1 MNSKCKASEN
11 ISRLYSG
18 SDSEDGDKTKKG
30 EYKSSM
36 QISAIVAP
44 LSLLNSFMLMLPNSL
59 GRQQGPYVFWASGRV
74 GSFWLLL
81 LTVSWF
87 STILTLYVIAMAVCH
102 GIEKKDNC
110 CFHVSQL
117 WVYISILN
125 LFQNKSQN
133 CESHYFIFLILTT
146 KYKCR
151 TARYKLAILRR
162 NVRILIIK
170 NLHLANL
177 FFSEF

>member
-11 ISRLYSG
+11 ISRLYSVSG
-18 SDSEDGDKTKKG
+18 SEDGDKTKKG
-30 EYKSSM
+30 EYKSRM
-36 QISAIVAP
+36 QISAIVGP
-44 LSLLNSFMLMLPNSL
+44 LSLLNSFMLMLPNSF
-59 GRQQGPYVFWASGRV
+59 GRQQGPYIFWASGRV
-74 GSFWLLL
+74 GSFLL

-87 STILTLYVIAMAVCH
+87 STILTLYVIVMAVCH

-110 CFHVSQL
+110 CFYVSQL

-146 KYKCR
+146 KYNCR

-162 NVRILIIK
+162 NVRNLIIV